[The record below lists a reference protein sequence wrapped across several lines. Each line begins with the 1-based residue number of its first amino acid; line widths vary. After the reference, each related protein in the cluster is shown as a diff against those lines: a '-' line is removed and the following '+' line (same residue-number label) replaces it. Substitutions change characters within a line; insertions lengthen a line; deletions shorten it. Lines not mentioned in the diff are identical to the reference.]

1 MCVIDILGQSFDM
14 QSLTRLNETTT
25 YTFNVLLADIAISS
39 MLLGVSTYLL
49 SALIFHKIKA
59 KKMQGNFMNLPLG
72 KRYGMI
78 SAYICI
84 IISIV
89 SVIRQANSLA
99 QKLLEWREL
108 AEEFDFEESFIDK
121 KCNILATVG
130 NCAITIGTGF
140 VYLFL
145 WFRQR
150 ALYVHPSLKI
160 LSNKII
166 KLISFSIIVVW
177 LIIFV
182 CLMASYFSLVQH
194 HFEKIVGCVVDKSVY
209 DSYTYLIISWT
220 IVSIVM
226 QIGLLFLFL
235 YPIFKSSLWRSGLRQ
250 NEQNI
255 SLFKRVK
262 KAVALSSICL
272 ATDILTIILR
282 AVLINRNG
290 SIVLSIFSTN
300 LVINHLMTIACF
312 DHWKELLWPWKFC
325 FKNTTLSDGQQRN
338 NTI

>member
-1 MCVIDILGQSFDM
+1 
-14 QSLTRLNETTT
+14 
-25 YTFNVLLADIAISS
+25 

-49 SALIFHKIKA
+49 LALIFHKIKA
-59 KKMQGNFMNLPLG
+59 EKLRGEFLSLPLE

-84 IISIV
+84 IISIA

-99 QKLLEWREL
+99 LKLIELHEL
-108 AEEFDFEESFIDK
+108 AEEFEFEESFIDK
-121 KCNILATVG
+121 KCNILTTVSS
-130 NCAITIGTGF
+130 CAATIGTGF

-160 LSNKII
+160 LSNKVV

-182 CLMASYFSLVQH
+182 CLITSYFSLVQH
-194 HFEKIVGCVVDKSVY
+194 RFEKIVGCVVDKSVY
-209 DSYTYLIISWT
+209 DSYTYLIISWS

-226 QIGLLFLFL
+226 QIGLLFLFI

-250 NEQNI
+250 NEQNT

-282 AVLINRNG
+282 PILITRNG

-325 FKNTTLSDGQQRN
+325 FKNTTLSDGQQRH
-338 NTI
+338 NTV